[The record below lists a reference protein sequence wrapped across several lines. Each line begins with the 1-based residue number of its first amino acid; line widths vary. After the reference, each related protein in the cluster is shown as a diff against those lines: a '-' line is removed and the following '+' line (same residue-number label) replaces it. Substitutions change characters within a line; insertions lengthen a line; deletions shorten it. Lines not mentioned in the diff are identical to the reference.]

1 MQTVFEKQIPLSIR
15 EQMGEKKE
23 RRDSGQGHKRKG
35 AHVSKLKIQPNDF
48 ETDLEIRGKW
58 TFRGPSHDCR
68 EIQHRGTYCIATEVV
83 PITRPEQLQSQ
94 EKQGSWEEAVV
105 EASELTKP
113 GGSELQ
119 KS

>member
-1 MQTVFEKQIPLSIR
+1 
-15 EQMGEKKE
+15 MGEKKE

-68 EIQHRGTYCIATEVV
+68 EI
-83 PITRPEQLQSQ
+83 
-94 EKQGSWEEAVV
+94 
-105 EASELTKP
+105 
-113 GGSELQ
+113 
-119 KS
+119 